1 MAEPFNPANEPIK
14 PGIAAALARPGV
26 LSLNIKDK
34 SALYAAY
41 MPYVKGGG
49 IFVPSNKPYRL
60 GDEVFLLL
68 TLMDNK
74 EKIPVAGHVVWITP
88 IGAQGGRAA
97 GIGIQ
102 FSEKDSGTARNKI
115 ETLLAGHLH
124 SDRATHTM

>member
-1 MAEPFNPANEPIK
+1 MALPFKPINEPLT
-14 PGIAAALARPGV
+14 PVAATLARPGV

-49 IFVPSNKPYRL
+49 IFIPSNKPYRL

-74 EKIPVAGHVVWITP
+74 EKIPVAGHVVWVTP

-102 FSEKDSGTARNKI
+102 FSAKDSGTARNKI

-124 SDRATHTM
+124 SDRPTHTM